1 MAHFNQNNY
10 QNKTINTLI
19 VSASRSQWVQELE
32 DSINSTYG
40 ILDSISQ
47 ILDTD
52 NVPVTQIIPTM
63 LGNSIKKSESDTTNI
78 VKKTVIL
85 WEQLKII

>member
-19 VSASRSQWVQELE
+19 VSTSRNQRVQDLE
-32 DSINSTYG
+32 DSINITYG
-40 ILDSISQ
+40 ILDSIFQ

-52 NVPVTQIIPTM
+52 NVPVTQITPTI
-63 LGNSIKKSESDTTNI
+63 LGNSIKK
-78 VKKTVIL
+78 K
-85 WEQLKII
+85 